1 MAKTPA
7 PKLTRYLRPR
17 PSLWILAILP
27 TMTPMRLGCC
37 CAAVVPAAAAADDEG
52 AAVVMPVPPPA
63 GPSLV
68 PRGAWL
74 LLALASFA
82 AASDDRSAPPGA
94 LRRAADAILP
104 NMMAGVEGGGR
115 FQSLRAL
122 GGYRII
128 MTMTRR
134 KSNNVRI
141 QLRIDTRQV
150 AENEPDEQK

>member
-94 LRRAADAILP
+94 PRRAADAILP

>member
-82 AASDDRSAPPGA
+82 A
-94 LRRAADAILP
+94 DAILP

>member
-1 MAKTPA
+1 
-7 PKLTRYLRPR
+7 
-17 PSLWILAILP
+17 
-27 TMTPMRLGCC
+27 MTPMRLGCC

-52 AAVVMPVPPPA
+52 AAVLVVMPVPPPA

-82 AASDDRSAPPGA
+82 AASDDRSALPGA
-94 LRRAADAILP
+94 PRRAADAILP